1 MKLVKGNN
9 CWSLKCITEAHSANV
24 CSPVV
29 GTIFRGYANF
39 GTWNL
44 TGQNVYLEMGPC
56 GYRILS
62 NSWLILSVSW
72 RLECEEPLNIC
83 HMPFSPLSKLLYHS
97 FFNKNALNPLR
108 SWEEIN
114 NYSFKW
120 FLFSVLSQKLEKG
133 ITK

>member
-1 MKLVKGNN
+1 MKLVKSNN
-9 CWSLKCITEAHSANV
+9 RSLKRIPEAHSLNA
-24 CSPVV
+24 CFPVV

-56 GYRILS
+56 GYKILS
-62 NSWLILSVSW
+62 SSWLILSVSW

-83 HMPFSPLSKLLYHS
+83 HVLFSPLSKLLYHS
-97 FFNKNALNPLR
+97 FFTKNTLNPLR
-108 SWEEIN
+108 SQEEIN

-120 FLFSVLSQKLEKG
+120 FRLGILSQKLGKL
-133 ITK
+133 ITT